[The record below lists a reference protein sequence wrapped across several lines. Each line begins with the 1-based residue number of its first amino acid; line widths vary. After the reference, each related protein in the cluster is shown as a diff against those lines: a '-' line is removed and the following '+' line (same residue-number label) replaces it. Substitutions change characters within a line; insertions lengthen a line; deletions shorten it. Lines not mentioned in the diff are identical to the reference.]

1 MEGKINFLALSD
13 IEESRR
19 LHFNEEEI
27 ETFIPGRLCILG
39 EHTDWAG

>member
-1 MEGKINFLALSD
+1 MSALSD
-13 IEESRR
+13 IV
-19 LHFNEEEI
+19 HFNEEEI